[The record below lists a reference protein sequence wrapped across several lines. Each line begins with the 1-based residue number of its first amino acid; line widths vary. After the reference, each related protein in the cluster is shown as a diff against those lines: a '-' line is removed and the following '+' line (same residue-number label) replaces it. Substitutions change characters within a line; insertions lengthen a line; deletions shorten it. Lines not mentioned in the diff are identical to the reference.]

1 MIRSSYIHLHNSFIV
16 SHISRNIP
24 LGFSHGSS
32 PMIRIVTT
40 LLGMADDRLPKR
52 AAELRDE
59 DRRRRWRLRLRWED
73 CVMRDVRKAG
83 EEEDWKKKTGYRGGW
98 NRLRRGGLEVAD
110 SISPPTKENKWEER
124 VQYE

>member
-1 MIRSSYIHLHNSFIV
+1 MIRLSYIHLHNSVIV
-16 SHISRNIP
+16 SHISRNSPI
-24 LGFSHGSS
+24 GFSHGNSQ
-32 PMIRIVTT
+32 MIRIVTT

-59 DRRRRWRLRLRWED
+59 DRRRGWRLRLRWED

-110 SISPPTKENKWEER
+110 SISPPTKEKMGRESA
-124 VQYE
+124 V